1 MTRYQKIEALLGR
14 IILEKEK
21 MDCEHV
27 RKTAMYGC
35 HCLRCKAARKL
46 LTTRKP

>member
-1 MTRYQKIEALLGR
+1 MTRYQKIESLLQR
-14 IILEKEK
+14 IIAEKEK
-21 MDCEHV
+21 IDCEHI

-35 HCLRCKAARKL
+35 HCRRCKAARKL